1 MTYAIFPPEDILD
14 TTVARLPLSKSIA
27 ARALVL
33 AALTPG
39 AERPS
44 ADLLPV
50 CDDIEALCRCLPQ
63 RTGKADCG
71 LSGTALRFLTAFYAA
86 TEGVDITLRGADGLS
101 RRPVGPLVDSLRQ
114 MGAKIEYLEREGFAP
129 LHIVGTTLSAS
140 EPVKV
145 DASISSQY
153 VSALCMI
160 APRIGGLTIDFGA
173 EFPSRPY
180 VEMTLRMLESR
191 GITTAVE
198 GYSVRVGG
206 GELHTVTPESE
217 GDWSAA
223 SYWYEIVALSA
234 GFATLPRLDLPSLQ
248 GDSVLAKFGERFGV
262 STTDGDAPHSIQL
275 SASPEIHSRLDLDMS
290 HYPDL
295 VPALAVTSA
304 LIGVPFHFSN
314 ISHLRHKESDRLSD
328 LAECL
333 SRIGVIV
340 ELTDDSMAWE
350 GETAP
355 VLEIPRIDPH
365 GDHRLAMA
373 MAPAA
378 FAAPGILIDNPGCVE
393 KSYPGFWD
401 DLRDAGFKIEVS

>member
-71 LSGTALRFLTAFYAA
+71 LSGTALRFLTAFYAS

-191 GITTAVE
+191 YART
-198 GYSVRVGG
+198 
-206 GELHTVTPESE
+206 
-217 GDWSAA
+217 
-223 SYWYEIVALSA
+223 
-234 GFATLPRLDLPSLQ
+234 
-248 GDSVLAKFGERFGV
+248 
-262 STTDGDAPHSIQL
+262 
-275 SASPEIHSRLDLDMS
+275 
-290 HYPDL
+290 
-295 VPALAVTSA
+295 
-304 LIGVPFHFSN
+304 
-314 ISHLRHKESDRLSD
+314 RLSRCPHGNGKPSCRRCTIHCYTP
-328 LAECL
+328 LMRE
-333 SRIGVIV
+333 RIRIV
-340 ELTDDSMAWE
+340 MRSVGPRMLLVSPITAIRHLIDELT
-350 GETAP
+350 
-355 VLEIPRIDPH
+355 
-365 GDHRLAMA
+365 
-373 MAPAA
+373 
-378 FAAPGILIDNPGCVE
+378 
-393 KSYPGFWD
+393 
-401 DLRDAGFKIEVS
+401 